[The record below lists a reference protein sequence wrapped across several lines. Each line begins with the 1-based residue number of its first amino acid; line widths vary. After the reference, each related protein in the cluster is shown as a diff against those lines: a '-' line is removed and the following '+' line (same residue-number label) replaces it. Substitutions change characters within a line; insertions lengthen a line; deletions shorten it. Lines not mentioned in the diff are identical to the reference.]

1 MFRRRGRKSSVI
13 DESQSTITMKNLDKE
28 IYFLTDGYFDFND
41 GLWRSGGKVIRRV
54 HNFYKLYNTINI
66 VYYILNII

>member
-1 MFRRRGRKSSVI
+1 MFKRRSRKSLVE
-13 DESQSTITMKNLDKE
+13 DELQSTITMKNLDKE

-54 HNFYKLYNTINI
+54 HNFYKLYHI
-66 VYYILNII
+66 VYDIIYIDYMI